1 MPIRILLRFK
11 SRFRCRLVLLLCAAT
26 CFPAQQNL
34 RAQTAEQPVTLPLA
48 VETALRANPLTRAT
62 ASGREIADAQ
72 VIEARAGRL
81 PVLQFNET
89 FARGNNPVF
98 VFGSLLEQARFS
110 QLNFALPALN
120 NPDSLTNYRTSL
132 SLRLPVLD
140 QRQSRTRIRQAQ
152 FRQQQADAQ
161 SDHIRQQI
169 RFEVLKTFY
178 GVLLA
183 QAKKEVADEAV
194 RLAEADVKRSRDRV
208 ETGTAVVA
216 DLLAAEVQLAEFQ
229 QQQIQAE
236 GDVTTAVAAFNTA
249 LGAPIATPQK
259 LSGALAG
266 KSFSLASQD
275 ELIGLALRRRPDYV
289 QAGLA
294 LREREQQVSG
304 ARGALLP
311 RLDVFSTVGVS
322 SRNAWGGSGDYTVG
336 ASLSFNLFDAGRK
349 ARLEEARAAQRLA
362 GSQQEHLA
370 NQIRL
375 EVVRAVQQ
383 FVTAQARLKV
393 AERVISHA
401 TEALRIVQDRYH
413 EGLTTI
419 TEVLRAETTLVRAQT
434 NVLAA
439 RYDYYVGYAGVLLMS
454 GGLTDVQAFIS

>member
-1 MPIRILLRFK
+1 MRYKSYLR
-11 SRFRCRLVLLLCAAT
+11 RRLALLLCAA
-26 CFPAQQNL
+26 CLPAQMVP
-34 RAQTAEQPVTLPLA
+34 RAQTVEPGLTLPQA
-48 VETALRANPLTRAT
+48 VEMALRANPLTRAT
-62 ASGREIADAQ
+62 AAGREIADAQ
-72 VIEARAGRL
+72 MNEARAARL
-81 PVLQFNET
+81 PLLQFNET
-89 FARGNNPVF
+89 VTRGNNPVF

-132 SLRLPVLD
+132 SLRLPVFD
-140 QRQSRTRIRQAQ
+140 QRQSLTRIKQAR

-161 SDHIRQQI
+161 GDYIRQQL

-183 QAKKEVADEAV
+183 RAKKEVADEAV

-236 GDVTTAVAAFNTA
+236 GDITTAVAALNTV
-249 LGAPIATPQK
+249 LGAPVATPQQ

-266 KSFSLASQD
+266 KAFSVASRE
-275 ELIGLALRRRPDYV
+275 ELIGLALQRRPDYTR
-289 QAGLA
+289 AGLA
-294 LREREQQVSG
+294 WREREQQLDG
-304 ARGALLP
+304 ARGEWLP
-311 RLDVFSTVGVS
+311 RLDVFTSAGIS
-322 SRNAWGGSGDYTVG
+322 SRNWWSGSGDYTLG
-336 ASLSFNLFDAGRK
+336 ASLSFNVFDAGRK
-349 ARLEEARAAQRLA
+349 ARLQEARAAERLA
-362 GSQQEHLA
+362 SSQQEHLA

-375 EVVRAVQQ
+375 EIVRAHQQ
-383 FVTAQARLKV
+383 YLTAQARLKV

-439 RYDYYVGYAGVLLMS
+439 RYDYYVGYASVLLMS
-454 GGLTDVQAFIS
+454 GGLSDVQAFIS